1 MIKIVIVGFGNIG
14 KFALDAVT
22 ASKDMKLLGIV
33 KRNALENEKIDDY
46 PVISDVDKLSEKP
59 DVALLCTP
67 TSAVLQ
73 EAQKYHKL
81 GISTVD
87 CFDRHQDILMLRK
100 ELEKSTKE
108 NGVKAI
114 ISAGWDPGSDSVVR
128 TLLEAIAPKG
138 ITNTNFGSGMSM
150 GHSVVAK
157 SFEGVKKA
165 LSMTIPLGS
174 SLHRRM
180 VYVELEDGAD
190 FAKIEKQILEHDSFS
205 HDDSHVVQ
213 VSDVDSLMDMGHGV
227 VIERKGVSG
236 NTHNQLIEFKMK
248 INNPAATSQIMVGC
262 ARAIIK
268 QPVGVYTMIELPP
281 VNMLE
286 GTLEEN
292 IKKLV

>member
-1 MIKIVIVGFGNIG
+1 MIKVLIVGFGNIG
-14 KFALDAVT
+14 QFALDAVL
-22 ASKDMKLLGIV
+22 ASKDMKLVGIV
-33 KRNALENEKIDDY
+33 KRNVSENDEINGY
-46 PVISDVDKLSEKP
+46 PVVKDVNELNEKP

-67 TSAVLQ
+67 TSAVLE
-73 EAQKYHKL
+73 EAKKYHGL

-87 CFDRHQDILMLRK
+87 CFDRHQDILMLRS
-100 ELEKSTKE
+100 ELEKTAKE
-108 NGVKAI
+108 NSVQAV

-128 TLLEAIAPKG
+128 TLIEAIAPKG

-157 SFEGVKKA
+157 SFDGVKKA
-165 LSMTIPLGS
+165 LSMTIPLGT

-190 FAKIEKQILEHDSFS
+190 FKKIEKQILENDSFS

-213 VSDVDSLMDMGHGV
+213 VSDVDNLMDMGHGV

-236 NTHNQLIEFKMK
+236 DTHNQLMEFTMK

-262 ARAIIK
+262 ARALMS
-268 QPVGVYTMIELPP
+268 QPAGAYTMIELPLC
-281 VNMLE
+281 NMLE
-286 GTLEEN
+286 GTLEEK
-292 IKKLV
+292 IKRLV

>member
-1 MIKIVIVGFGNIG
+1 MIKVLIVGFGNIG
-14 KFALDAVT
+14 QFALDAVL

-33 KRNALENEKIDDY
+33 KRNVLENEKINGY
-46 PVISDVDKLSEKP
+46 PVIKDVNELSEKP

-67 TSAVLQ
+67 TSAVLE
-73 EAQKYHKL
+73 EAKKYHSL

-87 CFDRHQDILMLRK
+87 CFDRHQDILMLRS
-100 ELEKSTKE
+100 ELEKSTKA
-108 NGVKAI
+108 NNVQAV

-157 SFEGVKKA
+157 SFDGVKKA
-165 LSMTIPLGS
+165 LSMTIPLGT

-190 FAKIEKQILEHDSFS
+190 FAKIEKQILENDSFS

-213 VSDVDSLMDMGHGV
+213 VGDVDNLMDMGHGV

-236 NTHNQLIEFKMK
+236 NTHNQLMEFTMK

-262 ARAIIK
+262 ARALMS
-268 QPVGVYTMIELPP
+268 QNPGAYTMIELPLC
-281 VNMLE
+281 NMLE
-286 GTLEEN
+286 GTIEDK
-292 IKKLV
+292 IKRLV